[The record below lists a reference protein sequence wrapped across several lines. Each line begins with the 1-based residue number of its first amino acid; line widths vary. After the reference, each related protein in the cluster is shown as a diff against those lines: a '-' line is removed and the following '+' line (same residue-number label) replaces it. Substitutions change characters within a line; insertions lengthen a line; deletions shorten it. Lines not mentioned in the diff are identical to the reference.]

1 MHLNA
6 VYTAPANNTQ
16 CSSPNAHWT
25 EALRGLEGEERLQG
39 GRREEG
45 KGMLTRALCTAVCDR
60 PARGWEPEDRAACI
74 WPARSFWKFKRFYT
88 QIKISGL
95 SWEIIGIGHPQSAFL
110 RGKTIGWKMRS
121 SCPFKAGVLSS
132 WNQPSRPTHWPII
145 VLHPAKITHFCYQL
159 GLCRH
164 VSWWLLV

>member
-1 MHLNA
+1 MLFILLLQITPS
-6 VYTAPANNTQ
+6 VPLRMLTGQKPSGGWREKKGYR
-16 CSSPNAHWT
+16 
-25 EALRGLEGEERLQG
+25 EAGGRKERECLQG
-39 GRREEG
+39 
-45 KGMLTRALCTAVCDR
+45 LCVLLSVTVLHA
-60 PARGWEPEDRAACI
+60 AKWEPEDRAACI
-74 WPARSFWKFKRFYT
+74 GPAWSFWKFKRFYT

-95 SWEIIGIGHPQSAFL
+95 SWEIVGIGHPQPTFL